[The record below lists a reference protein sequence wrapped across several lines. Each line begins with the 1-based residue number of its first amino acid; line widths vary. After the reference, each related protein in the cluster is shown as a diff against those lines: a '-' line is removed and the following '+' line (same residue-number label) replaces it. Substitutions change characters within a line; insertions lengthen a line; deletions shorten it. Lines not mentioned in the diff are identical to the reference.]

1 MRFLHQGRI
10 AKIHCTVI
18 NTLSTERFSRF
29 RNKPNAKGK
38 DIAVSGSTE
47 ISDWDSIYYQ
57 FADEKVESTDS
68 KVDRFRNLR

>member
-1 MRFLHQGRI
+1 LS
-10 AKIHCTVI
+10 I
-18 NTLSTERFSRF
+18 NHFSRF

-57 FADEKVESTDS
+57 FADEKMESTDS
-68 KVDRFRNLR
+68 KVDRFRNRR